1 MWPTND
7 QQQPTTHNVDTRD
20 PTGSKNVTSLYFYQ
34 LQKRSLTLTGVEWRC
49 IIWLHSITTAS
60 QSSHLLTRRQLPLVR
75 SFHAY
80 FCVSSYLAINLC
92 LYKSVPI
99 DIGFIWKGQNIV
111 LFSSILRGGF
121 IALLREEWA
130 RIRSRAII
138 FGFSP
143 RLDMVQTCPHEN
155 NLLWNF
161 PPASNLAE
169 NRPQTQRRQI
179 TNHAK

>member
-1 MWPTND
+1 MLHHPISISYGRGPWHWLEWSGGALFGYILSPLRHSPAIFWPG
-7 QQQPTTHNVDTRD
+7 P
-20 PTGSKNVTSLYFYQ
+20 
-34 LQKRSLTLTGVEWRC
+34 GV
-49 IIWLHSITTAS
+49 
-60 QSSHLLTRRQLPLVR
+60 SSQLPLVR

-92 LYKSVPI
+92 LHKSVPI

-169 NRPQTQRRQI
+169 NRPQTPRRQI

>member
-1 MWPTND
+1 ML
-7 QQQPTTHNVDTRD
+7 H
-20 PTGSKNVTSLYFYQ
+20 
-34 LQKRSLTLTGVEWRC
+34 
-49 IIWLHSITTAS
+49 HSIS
-60 QSSHLLTRRQLPLVR
+60 ISYGSSPWHWLEWSGGALFGYILSPLRHSPAIFWPGVSSQLPLVR